1 MKVSVVM
8 PVYNGG
14 ERMRR
19 TIESVLA
26 QTWSDFDFVCIDD
39 GSTDGVSAAI
49 LDEYAAKDPRMTVV
63 HQRNQGPCGANNDG
77 IRMCTGE
84 FVVRCDQD
92 DVMHPQ
98 ELEYC
103 ARAVQRYGL
112 DFLAFRYGRMSVD
125 GSMPRFGD
133 ILSGIDRLFVCDAV
147 SKTGNPEEYRN
158 SLSRVHI
165 DSWAQF
171 IRRDL
176 ALSVPIDVEWGLT
189 RPFKLIR
196 QSRRWAASCDVLYF
210 YDHGVETSMMH
221 QVFTMQD
228 LLWDNEDMR
237 NLFSLYEDVRDAGDP
252 FGEWETLCRSY
263 VVKRIKSQLNKIR
276 RQRSRIPRIVTDMLF
291 AELVETVREF
301 FFCRGVPFGY
311 ASLRHQIWYIWLMLR
326 YRSRNRR
333 RGGKNGA
340 P

>member
-1 MKVSVVM
+1 MRVSVVM

-26 QTWSDFDFVCIDD
+26 QTWNDFDLVCIDD

-49 LDEYAAKDPRMTVV
+49 LDEYAARDRRMTVA

-103 ARAVQRYGL
+103 ARAVQRYNL
-112 DFLAFRYGRMSVD
+112 DFLAFRYGRTSTD
-125 GSMPRFGD
+125 GSMPRFED
-133 ILSGIDRLFVCDAV
+133 VLSGIDGIFVCDAASRSRN
-147 SKTGNPEEYRN
+147 SKEYCN
-158 SLSRVHI
+158 SLSRVHT

-176 ALSVPIDVEWGLT
+176 ALSVPIDKEWGMT

-196 QSRRWAASCDVLYF
+196 QSRRWAASRDILYF
-210 YDHGVETSMMH
+210 YNRGVETSMMH
-221 QVFTMQD
+221 QTFTMQNM
-228 LLWDNEDMR
+228 LWDNEDMR
-237 NLFSLYEDVRDAGDP
+237 NLFALYEDVRAAGDP
-252 FGEWETLCRSY
+252 FGEWETLCRAY

-276 RQRSRIPRIVTDMLF
+276 RKRRRVPHQDTDALF
-291 AELVETVREF
+291 AELAETVREF
-301 FFCRGVPFGY
+301 FFRRGVPFRY

-326 YRSRNRR
+326 YRSSNRW